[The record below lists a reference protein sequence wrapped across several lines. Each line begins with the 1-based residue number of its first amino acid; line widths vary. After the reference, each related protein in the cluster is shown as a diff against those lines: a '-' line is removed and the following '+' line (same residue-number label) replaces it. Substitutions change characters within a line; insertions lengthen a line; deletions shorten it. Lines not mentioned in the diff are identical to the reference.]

1 MPASRSRPIRRE
13 RSTRR
18 AGEPWGSTH
27 TVRERG
33 DAATDRRWFDFE
45 SSRRIPTREPA
56 VGGELIELTA
66 ELLAWSARADDVL
79 ARALPPATQ
88 PPVDLHAA
96 MRYAVLGGG
105 KRMRPL
111 LVYATGATFAADPTL
126 LDAAAAAVEIIHAY
140 SLVHDDLPAMDDDD
154 LRRGR
159 PTCHVVYGDAMAIL
173 AGDALQALAFEV
185 LAEGT
190 VAIDAPTRVQMLRVL
205 AAACGSHGMAG
216 GQAFDLA
223 AVGQILDAGELERM
237 HVHKTGAL
245 IRASVRLGALA
256 AGCRETAKLGS
267 LERYAHCVGLAF
279 QVRDDILDIEG
290 DAARIGKTPGKDV
303 VDGKPTYPA
312 ILGLDASRKVLA
324 ELTTEALDSLAGL
337 GNAAR
342 PLRDLA
348 RFIAERES

>member
-1 MPASRSRPIRRE
+1 
-13 RSTRR
+13 
-18 AGEPWGSTH
+18 
-27 TVRERG
+27 
-33 DAATDRRWFDFE
+33 
-45 SSRRIPTREPA
+45 
-56 VGGELIELTA
+56 
-66 ELLAWSARADDVL
+66 
-79 ARALPPATQ
+79 
-88 PPVDLHAA
+88 

-111 LVYATGATFAADPTL
+111 LVYATGAAFAAEPSL
-126 LDAAAAAVEIIHAY
+126 LDASAVAVEVIHAY

-159 PTCHVVYGDAMAIL
+159 PTCHVVYGEAMAIL

-190 VAIDAPTRVQMLRVL
+190 QSIDAATRVEMLRVL

-223 AVGQILDAGELERM
+223 AVGHILDPAELERM

-256 AGCRETAKLGS
+256 GGCRDATKLAA

-290 DAARIGKTPGKDV
+290 DPERIGKTPGKDV
-303 VDGKPTYPA
+303 ADGKPTYPA
-312 ILGLDASRKVLA
+312 ILGLDASRAALVD
-324 ELTTEALDSLAGL
+324 LTADALGSLDGF
-337 GNAAR
+337 GEAAR

-348 RFIAERES
+348 RFIAARES